1 MNDNNIENNLNQTN
15 YNSNTN
21 NSNQTSYYDTTNVNN
36 GLGQTDYYNN
46 DSYYQ
51 NSNYST
57 NNYSDTSYE
66 EKEKKTNNWWKILLL
81 ILIILIIIILLL
93 KFCGNSNSSSKK
105 DEEYAM
111 LTERICKAAEEYI
124 LSDSSLNLKAGESR
138 IIKFRNLADKNLL
151 ETQIKNP
158 YYSGGLFKKT
168 EEPKYFSLDNSV
180 RITKNG
186 IGTYNCELVD
196 NSKDVTA
203 PELRL
208 NGDATITMAV
218 GTEFVDPGYTATDDY
233 DGDVTSKV
241 VVSGSVDNS
250 KAGTYELTYTASDT
264 AGNTTSKKRTII
276 FEKLG
281 NLEIS
286 LGSIVD
292 GVTPQISL
300 KGSNPYC
307 MVKGGTYIE
316 PGATA
321 TDNVDGNITDKIAV
335 TNKVTGNLMGAFR
348 IVYKVEDSSGNEA
361 IAYRAVIVTTSCPDE
376 NSPANVV
383 NDLPV
388 ITLIGKNSV
397 IINVGSNYVDLGATA
412 YDKIDGDITRKIV
425 TDTSNVK
432 TNVPGIYKVYYSV
445 TNSNGKKASITRTVT
460 VKNPISQNAAVRFT
474 EDKKNIEVYT
484 GEGSDKLIAAPKAVN
499 ENGST
504 VNVTTRIENYETK
517 AAVSKIDWN
526 KAAKYRVIY
535 TAVHASG
542 SIKQDKSI
550 VVTIKEG
557 KVTIGGKD
565 SINVGV
571 RKDNCDITEADLKKG
586 GVTFT
591 TKSTKAPIITIEQ
604 GKDKACKKGT
614 YTITVIAKVDG
625 GEKTKKDITIYVV
638 DNPNVD
644 VSKLAPGKVQIN
656 TNSAVPYNPHNTNGV
671 WAGGSTTAIELMF
684 SAIPAQGTEIGHF
697 EWSKDCKNSNEKISK
712 GHNIN
717 EGTLSWKQTG
727 KNEICIRAVSTD
739 GIAGAWSDP
748 VKLYI
753 DRTGPT
759 VKFTHKW
766 ADGFDDWHNTSLV
779 VEYVAADSESGLDH
793 YEYTYDDVMGKVG
806 KKVTNPTTIKID
818 SGKLNVNEYTESAR
832 KQLFVYVRAVDKAGN
847 VGEWT
852 TNPAYI
858 NIDSVKPQTPTLKI
872 EDNNTKLVY
881 LRPIA
886 KDNDSVRISGIR
898 KFVYTLN
905 DGKELEY
912 KARGTECDFKPG
924 SGVACKSYS
933 IAGNFIGPVPKD
945 QQFSAWVPITNTGDK
960 DETYKVKI
968 WAVDKAGNKSD
979 GYAEDTITV
988 KKSTP
993 AKEVQIKNG
1002 DYAVPDGGSCTIL
1015 TSYVGETFELAALPV
1030 PKDSYERS
1038 VTWTSSNPSVAT
1050 VGPLFTIN
1058 ATTGE
1063 KSTGSVI
1070 SMVTIKSA
1078 GSTVITAKI
1087 GNAKA
1092 ECVLKTETKALSP
1105 MIHYV
1110 YNYDI
1115 VYVAPKDN
1123 NSNKIAY
1130 FPTIKDLMAAYGIGK
1145 DGAMQADM
1153 TAKVIENSDGKRL
1166 YYFDEEKNNE
1176 SPTVYK
1182 TAEEAI
1188 KASEYKHYTIVVDE
1202 KGNLVGYAPSKTET
1216 KGTYRWAGAY
1226 ADEWE
1231 NFSAKDASDITV
1243 SAKAAADAKRTELE
1257 SDKDKINSFKENYE
1271 KNNDDYSNEIAKKK
1285 TLEKM
1290 EEAGYKVDKIQ
1301 VYYNKDHS
1309 IDIIS
1314 YITKDGKEYALND
1327 DLKNYYIEEYNK
1339 IMATIRNEDGAD
1351 GYKLSKEYQKEIE
1364 SKVGEEYVSSAAQEA
1379 SKFATGGKLTLT
1391 PITQNKPDESPDESK
1406 ETSSALEYYNDNGYT
1421 KENADIVSSAIKA
1434 EGDTY
1439 QNIIHSSS
1447 STQAQKDAA
1456 KDAYAKWYKEYM
1468 T

>member
-591 TKSTKAPIITIEQ
+591 TKSTKAPIITIKQ

-625 GEKTKKDITIYVV
+625 GEETKKDITIYVV

-717 EGTLSWKQTG
+717 EGTLSWKQAG

-766 ADGFDDWHNTSLV
+766 ADGSDDWHNTSLV

-806 KKVTNPTTIKID
+806 NKVTNPTTIKID

-872 EDNNTKLVY
+872 VDNNTKLVY

-886 KDNDSVRISGIR
+886 KDNDSIRISGIR

-912 KARGTECDFKPG
+912 KALGTECDFKPG
-924 SGVACKSYS
+924 SGVACMSYS

-945 QQFSAWVPITNTGDK
+945 QQFSAWIPITNTGDK

-993 AKEVQIKNG
+993 AKKVQIKNG
-1002 DYAVPDGGSCTIL
+1002 DYEVPDGGSCTIL
-1015 TSYVGETFELAALPV
+1015 TSYVNETFKLAAFPV
-1030 PKDSYERS
+1030 PSDSDERIT
-1038 VTWTSSNPSVAT
+1038 TWTSSNPNVAT
-1050 VGPLFTIN
+1050 VTYLN
-1058 ATTGE
+1058 ATDRTTGE
-1063 KSTGSVI
+1063 EIGGYGI
-1070 SMVTIKSA
+1070 VTIKSA

-1092 ECVLKTETKALSP
+1092 ECTINAETKASS
-1105 MIHYV
+1105 
-1110 YNYDI
+1110 DI
-1115 VYVAPKDN
+1115 QFTIMEPIYSGSGNK
-1123 NSNKIAY
+1123 NS
-1130 FPTIKDLMAAYGIGK
+1130 
-1145 DGAMQADM
+1145 
-1153 TAKVIENSDGKRL
+1153 
-1166 YYFDEEKNNE
+1166 
-1176 SPTVYK
+1176 
-1182 TAEEAI
+1182 
-1188 KASEYKHYTIVVDE
+1188 
-1202 KGNLVGYAPSKTET
+1202 
-1216 KGTYRWAGAY
+1216 KGTYFATYYDAKYAMNELELGKDYEVVSFDAHGKIVHYIAPKGDIGKIISFYTYDTIEDATKASPIGKYVVITNSRGEVIGYGSAQNSTGSNSSSWAGAY
-1226 ADEWE
+1226 TGSF
-1231 NFSAKDASDITV
+1231 FSELKDKITAS
-1243 SAKAAADAKRTELE
+1243 AEAAANAKRTELE

-1271 KNNDDYSNEIAKKK
+1271 KNNDDYSNEIAEKK
-1285 TLEKM
+1285 TIEKM
-1290 EEAGYKVDKIQ
+1290 EEAGYKVDDIL
-1301 VYYNKDHS
+1301 VHYNKDHA
-1309 IDIIS
+1309 IDKIT
-1314 YITKDGKEYALND
+1314 YITKDGKQHVLND

-1339 IMATIRNEDGAD
+1339 IMATIRNEDGSD
-1351 GYKLSKEYQKEIE
+1351 GYKFSKEYQDEIE
-1364 SKVGEEYVSSAAQEA
+1364 SKVGEEYVSSAGQTA
-1379 SKFATGGKLTLT
+1379 SNIASGGKLTLT
-1391 PITQNKPDESPDESK
+1391 TNTSTGESSG
-1406 ETSSALEYYNDNGYT
+1406 ALQYYKDNGGAT
-1421 KENADIVSSAIKA
+1421 KENVDTVLSAIKA
-1434 EGDTY
+1434 EGDAY
-1439 QNIIHSSS
+1439 QNIINSNS
-1447 STQAQKDAA
+1447 STPAQKDAA
-1456 KDAYAKWYKEYM
+1456 KKAYSTWYKEYM

>member
-321 TDNVDGNITDKIAV
+321 TDNVDGNITNKIAV

-591 TKSTKAPIITIEQ
+591 TKSTKAPIITIKQ

-625 GEKTKKDITIYVV
+625 GEETKKDITIYVV

-717 EGTLSWKQTG
+717 EGTLSWKQAG

-766 ADGFDDWHNTSLV
+766 ADGSDDWHNTSLV

-806 KKVTNPTTIKID
+806 NKVTNPTTIKID

-872 EDNNTKLVY
+872 VDNNTKLVY

-886 KDNDSVRISGIR
+886 KDNDSIRISGIR

-912 KARGTECDFKPG
+912 KALGTECDFKPG
-924 SGVACKSYS
+924 SGVACMSYS

-945 QQFSAWVPITNTGDK
+945 QQFSAWIPITNTGDK

-993 AKEVQIKNG
+993 AKKVQIKNG
-1002 DYAVPDGGSCTIL
+1002 DYEVPDGGSCTIL
-1015 TSYVGETFELAALPV
+1015 TSYVNETFKLAAFPV
-1030 PKDSYERS
+1030 PSDSDERIT
-1038 VTWTSSNPSVAT
+1038 TWTSSNPNVAT
-1050 VGPLFTIN
+1050 VTYLN
-1058 ATTGE
+1058 ATDRTTGE
-1063 KSTGSVI
+1063 EIGGYGI
-1070 SMVTIKSA
+1070 VTIKSA

-1092 ECVLKTETKALSP
+1092 ECTINAETKASS
-1105 MIHYV
+1105 
-1110 YNYDI
+1110 DI
-1115 VYVAPKDN
+1115 QFTIMEPIYSGSGNK
-1123 NSNKIAY
+1123 NS
-1130 FPTIKDLMAAYGIGK
+1130 
-1145 DGAMQADM
+1145 
-1153 TAKVIENSDGKRL
+1153 
-1166 YYFDEEKNNE
+1166 
-1176 SPTVYK
+1176 
-1182 TAEEAI
+1182 
-1188 KASEYKHYTIVVDE
+1188 
-1202 KGNLVGYAPSKTET
+1202 
-1216 KGTYRWAGAY
+1216 KGTYFATYYDAKYAMNELELGKDYEVVSFDAHGKIVHYIAPKGDIGKIISFYTYDTIEDATKASPIGKYVVITNSRGEVIGYGSAQNSTGSNSSSWAGAY
-1226 ADEWE
+1226 TGSF
-1231 NFSAKDASDITV
+1231 FSELKDKITAS
-1243 SAKAAADAKRTELE
+1243 AEAAANAKRTELE

-1271 KNNDDYSNEIAKKK
+1271 KNNDDYSNEIAEKK
-1285 TLEKM
+1285 TIEKM
-1290 EEAGYKVDKIQ
+1290 EEAGYKVDDIL
-1301 VYYNKDHS
+1301 VHYNKDHA
-1309 IDIIS
+1309 IDKIT
-1314 YITKDGKEYALND
+1314 YITKDGKQHVLND

-1339 IMATIRNEDGAD
+1339 IMATIRNEDGSD
-1351 GYKLSKEYQKEIE
+1351 GYKFSKEYQDEIE
-1364 SKVGEEYVSSAAQEA
+1364 SKVGEEYVSSAGQTA
-1379 SKFATGGKLTLT
+1379 SNIASGGKLTLT
-1391 PITQNKPDESPDESK
+1391 TNTSTGESSG
-1406 ETSSALEYYNDNGYT
+1406 ALQYYKDNGGAT
-1421 KENADIVSSAIKA
+1421 KENVDTVLSAIKA
-1434 EGDTY
+1434 EGDAY
-1439 QNIIHSSS
+1439 QNIINSNS
-1447 STQAQKDAA
+1447 STPAQKDAA
-1456 KDAYAKWYKEYM
+1456 KKAYSTWYKEYM

>member
-51 NSNYST
+51 NNNYST

-376 NSPANVV
+376 DSPANVV

-412 YDKIDGDITRKIV
+412 YDKVDGDITRKIV

-591 TKSTKAPIITIEQ
+591 TKSTKAPIITIKQ

-625 GEKTKKDITIYVV
+625 GEETKKDITIYVV

-766 ADGFDDWHNTSLV
+766 ADGSDDWHNTSLV

-806 KKVTNPTTIKID
+806 NKVTNPTTIKID

-912 KARGTECDFKPG
+912 KALGTECDFKPE
-924 SGVACKSYS
+924 SGILCKSYS

-993 AKEVQIKNG
+993 AKKVQIKNG
-1002 DYAVPDGGSCTIL
+1002 DYEVPDGGSCTIL
-1015 TSYVGETFELAALPV
+1015 TSYVNETFKLAALPV
-1030 PKDSYERS
+1030 PSDSDERNA
-1038 VTWTSSNPSVAT
+1038 TWTSSNPNVAT
-1050 VGPLFTIN
+1050 VTYLTTFNKRTGKEISGY
-1058 ATTGE
+1058 AT
-1063 KSTGSVI
+1063 
-1070 SMVTIKSA
+1070 VTIKSA

-1092 ECVLKTETKALSP
+1092 ECTINAETKASS
-1105 MIHYV
+1105 
-1110 YNYDI
+1110 DI
-1115 VYVAPKDN
+1115 QFTIMEPIYSGSGNK
-1123 NSNKIAY
+1123 NS
-1130 FPTIKDLMAAYGIGK
+1130 
-1145 DGAMQADM
+1145 
-1153 TAKVIENSDGKRL
+1153 
-1166 YYFDEEKNNE
+1166 
-1176 SPTVYK
+1176 
-1182 TAEEAI
+1182 
-1188 KASEYKHYTIVVDE
+1188 
-1202 KGNLVGYAPSKTET
+1202 
-1216 KGTYRWAGAY
+1216 KGTYFATYYDAKYAMNELELGKDYEVVSFDAHGKIVHYIAPKGDIGKIISFDTYDTIEDATKASSIGKYVVITNSRGEVIGYGSAQNSTGSNSSSWAGAY
-1226 ADEWE
+1226 TGS
-1231 NFSAKDASDITV
+1231 FSSEVEDKITA

-1290 EEAGYKVDKIQ
+1290 EEAGYKVDDIQ
-1301 VYYNKDHS
+1301 VYYNKDHA

-1314 YITKDGKEYALND
+1314 YTTKDGKEYALND
-1327 DLKNYYIEEYNK
+1327 DLKNYYIEEYYK
-1339 IMATIRNEDGAD
+1339 TMAAIRNEDGAD

-1406 ETSSALEYYNDNGYT
+1406 ETSSALEYYKDNGYT

>member
-376 NSPANVV
+376 DSPANVV

-412 YDKIDGDITRKIV
+412 YDKVDGDITRKIV

-591 TKSTKAPIITIEQ
+591 TKSTKAPIITIKQ

-625 GEKTKKDITIYVV
+625 GEETKKDITIYVV

-748 VKLYI
+748 VKLYL

-759 VKFTHKW
+759 VKFTHNW
-766 ADGFDDWHNTSLV
+766 ADEENSWHNTPTLL
-779 VEYVAADSESGLDH
+779 VEYKATDSESGLDY
-793 YEYTYDDVMGKVG
+793 YEYTYDDVMGKKG
-806 KKVTNPTTIKID
+806 AKVTSPVTITEHL
-818 SGKLNVNEYTESAR
+818 GKVEVNEYTETAR
-832 KQLFVYVRAVDKAGN
+832 KSLFMYVRAVDKAGN

-852 TNPAYI
+852 PNPAYI
-858 NIDSVKPQTPTLKI
+858 NIDTVKPQTPTLEVK
-872 EDNNTKLVY
+872 DNNSLKVLLNVTAY
-881 LRPIA
+881 
-886 KDNDSVRISGIR
+886 DNVSVRPSQVGM
-898 KFVYTLN
+898 FVYTLD
-905 DGKELEY
+905 DGSDIAYTKLDITPTCDTVE
-912 KARGTECDFKPG
+912 GNIECTKTPTMKM
-924 SGVACKSYS
+924 SAS
-933 IAGNFIGPVPKD
+933 I
-945 QQFSAWVPITNTGDK
+945 PIINESDSDK
-960 DETYKVKI
+960 TYKVKI

-979 GYAEDTITV
+979 GYAENTITV
-988 KKSTP
+988 KKSIP
-993 AKEVQIKNG
+993 VKEVQIKNG
-1002 DYAVPDGGSCTIL
+1002 DTNVVDGGSCIVKT
-1015 TSYVGETFELAALPV
+1015 TYVGDTLKLTAV
-1030 PKDSYERS
+1030 PIPSDATEKTVSWSSKDSS
-1038 VTWTSSNPSVAT
+1038 IASIDKDGNITAKKAGKTTITATIGGVSATCTVKIDSKATPPAPSGGGDSGWSGGGTSSSGSSKKAWSVVDSKGNETYYDSEQAARDAAIAT
-1050 VGPLFTIN
+1050 SNRVGGTSTIKQGGNDFSTIN
-1058 ATTGE
+1058 AGNRGYNETP
-1063 KSTGSVI
+1063 TGS
-1070 SMVTIKSA
+1070 SYRYD
-1078 GSTVITAKI
+1078 TV
-1087 GNAKA
+1087 
-1092 ECVLKTETKALSP
+1092 
-1105 MIHYV
+1105 
-1110 YNYDI
+1110 
-1115 VYVAPKDN
+1115 
-1123 NSNKIAY
+1123 
-1130 FPTIKDLMAAYGIGK
+1130 
-1145 DGAMQADM
+1145 
-1153 TAKVIENSDGKRL
+1153 
-1166 YYFDEEKNNE
+1166 
-1176 SPTVYK
+1176 
-1182 TAEEAI
+1182 
-1188 KASEYKHYTIVVDE
+1188 
-1202 KGNLVGYAPSKTET
+1202 VGT
-1216 KGTYRWAGAY
+1216 GT
-1226 ADEWE
+1226 
-1231 NFSAKDASDITV
+1231 T
-1243 SAKAAADAKRTELE
+1243 T
-1257 SDKDKINSFKENYE
+1257 
-1271 KNNDDYSNEIAKKK
+1271 
-1285 TLEKM
+1285 TT
-1290 EEAGYKVDKIQ
+1290 KVDK
-1301 VYYNKDHS
+1301 VTGNPVKNP
-1309 IDIIS
+1309 
-1314 YITKDGKEYALND
+1314 TTGK
-1327 DLKNYYIEEYNK
+1327 
-1339 IMATIRNEDGAD
+1339 
-1351 GYKLSKEYQKEIE
+1351 IE
-1364 SKVGEEYVSSAAQEA
+1364 SK
-1379 SKFATGGKLTLT
+1379 TT
-1391 PITQNKPDESPDESK
+1391 P
-1406 ETSSALEYYNDNGYT
+1406 
-1421 KENADIVSSAIKA
+1421 
-1434 EGDTY
+1434 
-1439 QNIIHSSS
+1439 SSS
-1447 STQAQKDAA
+1447 YGNSAHPSGKNYSLTTQKTTNPKTGRVSYTQSWTTNK
-1456 KDAYAKWYKEYM
+1456 
-1468 T
+1468 TGCSSCIPGTNINR

>member
-51 NSNYST
+51 NNNYST

-376 NSPANVV
+376 DSPANVV

-412 YDKIDGDITRKIV
+412 YDKVDGDITRKIV

-591 TKSTKAPIITIEQ
+591 TKSTKAPIITIKQ

-625 GEKTKKDITIYVV
+625 GEETKKDITIYVV

-717 EGTLSWKQTG
+717 EGTLSWKQAG

-806 KKVTNPTTIKID
+806 NKVTNPTTIKID

-832 KQLFVYVRAVDKAGN
+832 KLLFVYVRAVDKAGN

-924 SGVACKSYS
+924 SGVACNRLSTS
-933 IAGNFIGPVPKD
+933 GPVPND
-945 QQFSAWVPITNTGDK
+945 RQFSAWVPITNTGDK

-993 AKEVQIKNG
+993 AKKVQIKNG
-1002 DYAVPDGGSCTIL
+1002 DYEVPDGGSCTIL
-1015 TSYVGETFELAALPV
+1015 TSYVNETFKLAAFPV
-1030 PKDSYERS
+1030 PSDSDERIT
-1038 VTWTSSNPSVAT
+1038 TWTSSNPNVAT
-1050 VGPLFTIN
+1050 VTYLN
-1058 ATTGE
+1058 ATNRTTGE
-1063 KSTGSVI
+1063 EIGGYGI
-1070 SMVTIKSA
+1070 VTIKSA

-1092 ECVLKTETKALSP
+1092 ECTINAETKASS
-1105 MIHYV
+1105 
-1110 YNYDI
+1110 DI
-1115 VYVAPKDN
+1115 QFTIMEPIYSGSGNK
-1123 NSNKIAY
+1123 NS
-1130 FPTIKDLMAAYGIGK
+1130 
-1145 DGAMQADM
+1145 
-1153 TAKVIENSDGKRL
+1153 
-1166 YYFDEEKNNE
+1166 
-1176 SPTVYK
+1176 
-1182 TAEEAI
+1182 
-1188 KASEYKHYTIVVDE
+1188 
-1202 KGNLVGYAPSKTET
+1202 
-1216 KGTYRWAGAY
+1216 KGTYFATYYDAKYAMNELELGKDYEVVSFDAHGKIVHYIAPKGDIGKIISFYTYDTIEDATKASPIGKYVVITNSRGEVIGYGSAQNSTGSNSSSWAGAY
-1226 ADEWE
+1226 TGSF
-1231 NFSAKDASDITV
+1231 FSELEDKITAS
-1243 SAKAAADAKRTELE
+1243 AEAAADAKRTELE

-1290 EEAGYKVDKIQ
+1290 EEAGYKVDDIQ
-1301 VYYNKDHS
+1301 VYYNKDHA

-1314 YITKDGKEYALND
+1314 YTTKDGKEYALND

-1351 GYKLSKEYQKEIE
+1351 GYKLSKEYQEEIE
-1364 SKVGEEYVSSAAQEA
+1364 SKAGEEYVSSAGQTA
-1379 SKFATGGKLTLT
+1379 SNIASGGKLTLT
-1391 PITQNKPDESPDESK
+1391 TNASTGESSG
-1406 ETSSALEYYNDNGYT
+1406 ALQYYKDNGGAT
-1421 KENADIVSSAIKA
+1421 KENVDTVLSAIKA
-1434 EGDTY
+1434 EGDAY
-1439 QNIIHSSS
+1439 QNIINSNS
-1447 STQAQKDAA
+1447 STPAQKEAA
-1456 KDAYAKWYKEYM
+1456 KKAYSTWYKEYM

>member
-376 NSPANVV
+376 DSPANVV

-412 YDKIDGDITRKIV
+412 YDKVDGDITRKIV

-625 GEKTKKDITIYVV
+625 GEETKKDITIYVV

-717 EGTLSWKQTG
+717 EGTLSWKQAG

-766 ADGFDDWHNTSLV
+766 ADGSDDWHNTSLV

-806 KKVTNPTTIKID
+806 NKVTNPTTIKID

-886 KDNDSVRISGIR
+886 KDNSSIRISGIS

-912 KARGTECDFKPG
+912 EARWSGCNPKPG
-924 SGVACKSYS
+924 LHGCAAPLDPHEYT
-933 IAGNFIGPVPKD
+933 KD
-945 QQFSAWVPITNTGDK
+945 TEFSAWVPITNTGDK

-1002 DYAVPDGGSCTIL
+1002 DYEVPNGGSCTIL
-1015 TSYVGETFELAALPV
+1015 TSYVGEKFNLVALPV
-1030 PKDSYERS
+1030 PSNSDETD
-1038 VTWTSSNPSVAT
+1038 VTWTSSNPNVALIT
-1050 VGPLFTIN
+1050 NPVVVNG
-1058 ATTGE
+1058 TTGKINTTSE
-1063 KSTGSVI
+1063 GNI
-1070 SMVTIKSA
+1070 TIKSA

-1092 ECVLKTETKALSP
+1092 ECVLKAETKAQLP
-1105 MIHYV
+1105 DIYK
-1110 YNYDI
+1110 YDI

-1123 NSNKIAY
+1123 NSNKIVY
-1130 FPTIKDLMAAYGIGK
+1130 FPTIKDLYAAYGDSI
-1145 DGAMQADM
+1145 D
-1153 TAKVIENSDGKRL
+1153 TERICYYTENSDGKVL
-1166 YYFDEEKNNE
+1166 YYTDKTLDEERNINTGLNLSYE

-1188 KASEYKHYTIVVDE
+1188 AASEYKRYTIVVDE
-1202 KGNLVGYAPSKTET
+1202 NGNLVGYAPSKTET
-1216 KGTYRWAGAY
+1216 NGTYRWAGAY
-1226 ADEWE
+1226 ADEWH

-1257 SDKDKINSFKENYE
+1257 SDKDKINSFKENYKKRNE
-1271 KNNDDYSNEIAKKK
+1271 DYSNEIAEKK
-1285 TLEKM
+1285 TIEKM
-1290 EEAGYKVDKIQ
+1290 EEAGYKVDDIL
-1301 VYYNKDHS
+1301 VHYNKDHA
-1309 IDIIS
+1309 IDKIT
-1314 YITKDGKEYALND
+1314 YITKDGKQHVLND

-1339 IMATIRNEDGAD
+1339 IMATIRNEDGSD
-1351 GYKLSKEYQKEIE
+1351 GYKFSKEYQEEIE
-1364 SKVGEEYVSSAAQEA
+1364 SKVGEEYVSSAGQTA
-1379 SKFATGGKLTLT
+1379 SNIASGGKLTLT
-1391 PITQNKPDESPDESK
+1391 TNTSTGESSGALNYYK
-1406 ETSSALEYYNDNGYT
+1406 ENGYT

-1447 STQAQKDAA
+1447 STPAQKEAA
-1456 KDAYAKWYKEYM
+1456 KKAYSTWYKEYM

>member
-1 MNDNNIENNLNQTN
+1 MNDNNAENNLKQTN

-21 NSNQTSYYDTTNVNN
+21 NLNQTSYYDTTNVNN

-180 RITKNG
+180 RIIKNG

-208 NGDATITMAV
+208 NGDAAITMAV

-250 KAGTYELTYTASDT
+250 KAGTYELTYTVSDT

-376 NSPANVV
+376 DSPANVV

-445 TNSNGKKASITRTVT
+445 TNSNGKKASITRIVT

-484 GEGSDKLIAAPKAVN
+484 GEGSDKLITAPKAVN

-517 AAVSKIDWN
+517 TAVSKIDWN

-604 GKDKACKKGT
+604 GKDKACTKGT

-625 GEKTKKDITIYVV
+625 GEETKKNITIYVV

-717 EGTLSWKQTG
+717 EGTLSWKQAG

-766 ADGFDDWHNTSLV
+766 ADGYDDWHNTSLI

-806 KKVTNPTTIKID
+806 NKVTNPTTIKID

-872 EDNNTKLVY
+872 VDNNTKLVY

-886 KDNDSVRISGIR
+886 KDNDSIRISGIR

-912 KARGTECDFKPG
+912 QARGTECDFKPG
-924 SGVACKSYS
+924 SGVACNTLTSS
-933 IAGNFIGPVPKD
+933 GPVPKD
-945 QQFSAWVPITNTGDK
+945 QQFSAWIPITNTGDK

-1002 DYAVPDGGSCTIL
+1002 DYEVPDGGSCTIL
-1015 TSYVGETFELAALPV
+1015 TSYVNETFKLAALPV
-1030 PKDSYERS
+1030 PSDSDERNA
-1038 VTWTSSNPSVAT
+1038 TWTSSNPNVAT
-1050 VGPLFTIN
+1050 VTYLTLTDR
-1058 ATTGE
+1058 TTGD
-1063 KSTGSVI
+1063 KIGGYAT
-1070 SMVTIKSA
+1070 VTIKSA

-1092 ECVLKTETKALSP
+1092 ECVLKTETKAQFPTLK
-1105 MIHYV
+1105 
-1110 YNYDI
+1110 YDF
-1115 VYVAPKDN
+1115 VVMGYKDN

-1153 TAKVIENSDGKRL
+1153 TAKVIENLDGKRL

-1257 SDKDKINSFKENYE
+1257 SDKDKINSIKEKYKKQNE
-1271 KNNDDYSNEIAKKK
+1271 DYSKQEAEKRTKKK
-1285 TLEKM
+1285 IEEKGGSKVKGDFTRYYKSDGTLDYI
-1290 EEAGYKVDKIQ
+1290 AYK
-1301 VYYNKDHS
+1301 
-1309 IDIIS
+1309 
-1314 YITKDGKEYALND
+1314 TEDGKSHTLDN
-1327 DLKNYYIEEYNK
+1327 DLKNYYIEEYDK
-1339 IMATIRNEDGAD
+1339 TMATIRNEDGAD
-1351 GYKLSKEYQKEIE
+1351 GYKLSKEYQEEIE
-1364 SKVGEEYVSSAAQEA
+1364 SKAGAEYVTSAGQTA
-1379 SKFATGGKLTLT
+1379 SNIASGGKLTLT
-1391 PITQNKPDESPDESK
+1391 TN
-1406 ETSSALEYYNDNGYT
+1406 TSTGKSSGALQYYNDNGGAT
-1421 KENADIVSSAIKA
+1421 KENVDTVLSAVKA
-1434 EGDTY
+1434 EGNTY
-1439 QNIIHSSS
+1439 QNIMKSSS
-1447 STQAQKDAA
+1447 STPAQKAA
-1456 KDAYAKWYKEYM
+1456 ARSAYNTWYKEYM

>member
-66 EKEKKTNNWWKILLL
+66 EKEKKTSNWWKILLL

-124 LSDSSLNLKAGESR
+124 LSDSSPNLKAGESR

-250 KAGTYELTYTASDT
+250 KAGTYELTYTVSDT

-300 KGSNPYC
+300 KGANPYC

-376 NSPANVV
+376 DSPANVV

-412 YDKIDGDITRKIV
+412 YDKVDGDITRKIV
-425 TDTSNVK
+425 TDTSSVK

-460 VKNPISQNAAVRFT
+460 VKNPTSQNAAVRFT

-484 GEGSDKLIAAPKAVN
+484 GEGSDKLITAPKAVN
-499 ENGST
+499 ENGGA

-604 GKDKACKKGT
+604 GKDKACTKGT
-614 YTITVIAKVDG
+614 YTITAIAKVDG
-625 GEKTKKDITIYVV
+625 GEETKKNITIYVV

-717 EGTLSWKQTG
+717 EGTLSWKQAG

-766 ADGFDDWHNTSLV
+766 ADGSDDWHNTSLV

-806 KKVTNPTTIKID
+806 NKVTNPTTIKID

-858 NIDSVKPQTPTLKI
+858 NIDTVKPQTPTLKI

-886 KDNDSVRISGIR
+886 KDNSSIRISGIR

-912 KARGTECDFKPG
+912 QALGTECDFKPG
-924 SGVACKSYS
+924 SGIACKSYS
-933 IAGNFIGPVPKD
+933 IAGNFIGPVSKD
-945 QQFSAWVPITNTGDK
+945 QQFSAWIPITNTGDK

-979 GYAEDTITV
+979 SYAEDTITV

-1002 DYAVPDGGSCTIL
+1002 DYEVPNGGSCTIL
-1015 TSYVGETFELAALPV
+1015 TSYVNETFELAALPV
-1030 PKDSYERS
+1030 PKDSDERS

-1050 VGPLFTIN
+1050 VDTPVAIN

-1070 SMVTIKSA
+1070 SKVTIKSA

-1092 ECVLKTETKALSP
+1092 ECTINAETKASSNTQVTLIEP
-1105 MIHYV
+1105 TY
-1110 YNYDI
+1110 YD
-1115 VYVAPKDN
+1115 YSGSGNKTSSK
-1123 NSNKIAY
+1123 NS
-1130 FPTIKDLMAAYGIGK
+1130 
-1145 DGAMQADM
+1145 
-1153 TAKVIENSDGKRL
+1153 
-1166 YYFDEEKNNE
+1166 
-1176 SPTVYK
+1176 
-1182 TAEEAI
+1182 
-1188 KASEYKHYTIVVDE
+1188 
-1202 KGNLVGYAPSKTET
+1202 
-1216 KGTYRWAGAY
+1216 KGTYFATYYDAMYAMNELELGKDYEVVSFDAHGKIVHYIAPKGDIGKIISFDTYDTIEDATKASSVGKYVVITNSRGEVIGYGSAQNSTGSNSSSWAGAY
-1226 ADEWE
+1226 TGS
-1231 NFSAKDASDITV
+1231 FSSEAEAKITAS
-1243 SAKAAADAKRTELE
+1243 AEAAADAKRTELE
-1257 SDKDKINSFKENYE
+1257 SDKDKINSIKENYKKQNE
-1271 KNNDDYSNEIAKKK
+1271 DYSKQEAEKRTKKK
-1285 TLEKM
+1285 IEEKGGSKVKGDFTRYYKSDGTLDYI
-1290 EEAGYKVDKIQ
+1290 AYK
-1301 VYYNKDHS
+1301 
-1309 IDIIS
+1309 
-1314 YITKDGKEYALND
+1314 TEDGKSHTLDN
-1327 DLKNYYIEEYNK
+1327 DLKNYYFEEYDK
-1339 IMATIRNEDGAD
+1339 AMATIRNEDGAD
-1351 GYKLSKEYQKEIE
+1351 GYKLSKEYQEEIE
-1364 SKVGEEYVSSAAQEA
+1364 SKAGAEYVSSAGQTA
-1379 SKFATGGKLTLT
+1379 SNIASGGKLTLKT
-1391 PITQNKPDESPDESK
+1391 DISTGK
-1406 ETSSALEYYNDNGYT
+1406 SSGALEYYDGEVT
-1421 KENADIVSSAIKA
+1421 KEKVDTVLSAVKA
-1434 EGDTY
+1434 EGNTY
-1439 QNIIHSSS
+1439 QNIMKSSS
-1447 STQAQKDAA
+1447 STPAQKAA
-1456 KDAYAKWYKEYM
+1456 ARSAYNTWYKEYM

>member
-66 EKEKKTNNWWKILLL
+66 EKEKKTSNWWKILLL

-250 KAGTYELTYTASDT
+250 KAGTYELTYTVSDT

-300 KGSNPYC
+300 KGANPYC

-376 NSPANVV
+376 DSPANVV

-412 YDKIDGDITRKIV
+412 YDKVDGDITRKIV

-460 VKNPISQNAAVRFT
+460 VKNPTSQNAAVRFT

-484 GEGSDKLIAAPKAVN
+484 GEGSDKLITAPKAVN
-499 ENGST
+499 ENGGA

-604 GKDKACKKGT
+604 GKDKACTKGT

-625 GEKTKKDITIYVV
+625 GEETKKNITIYVV

-717 EGTLSWKQTG
+717 EGTLSWKQAG

-766 ADGFDDWHNTSLV
+766 ADGSDDWHNTSLV

-806 KKVTNPTTIKID
+806 NKVTNPTTIKID

-832 KQLFVYVRAVDKAGN
+832 KLLFVYVRAVDKAGN

-872 EDNNTKLVY
+872 VDNNTKLVY

-886 KDNDSVRISGIR
+886 KDNDSIRISGIR

-912 KARGTECDFKPG
+912 QARGTECDFKPG
-924 SGVACKSYS
+924 SGVACNTLS
-933 IAGNFIGPVPKD
+933 ISGPVPKD
-945 QQFSAWVPITNTGDK
+945 RQFSAWVPITNTGDK

-979 GYAEDTITV
+979 SYAEDTITV

-1002 DYAVPDGGSCTIL
+1002 DYEVPNGGSCTIL
-1015 TSYVGETFELAALPV
+1015 TSYVNETFELAALPV
-1030 PKDSYERS
+1030 PKDSEERS

-1050 VGPLFTIN
+1050 VDTLVAIN

-1092 ECVLKTETKALSP
+1092 ECVLKTETKAQLS
-1105 MIHYV
+1105 MISDIYK
-1110 YNYDI
+1110 YDL

-1123 NSNKIAY
+1123 SSNKIAY
-1130 FPTIKDLMAAYGIGK
+1130 FPTIKDLTAAYGIGK
-1145 DGAMQADM
+1145 DGVMQADM
-1153 TAKVIENSDGKRL
+1153 TAKVVEISDGKRL
-1166 YYFDEEKNNE
+1166 YYFDEGKNNE
-1176 SPTVYK
+1176 SPTIYK

-1188 KASEYKHYTIVVDE
+1188 KASEYKHYTIVVDAN
-1202 KGNLVGYAPSKTET
+1202 GNLVGYAPSKTET

-1231 NFSAKDASDITV
+1231 NFSAKDASDITA
-1243 SAKAAADAKRTELE
+1243 SAKTASDAKKAELE
-1257 SDKDKINSFKENYE
+1257 SDSEKINSIKESYKKEIEDFSKQEAE
-1271 KNNDDYSNEIAKKK
+1271 KRTKKK
-1285 TLEKM
+1285 IEEKTGKI
-1290 EEAGYKVDKIQ
+1290 AGDFVRHYDIDRKLDYIAYK
-1301 VYYNKDHS
+1301 
-1309 IDIIS
+1309 
-1314 YITKDGKEYALND
+1314 TEDGKLHILDD
-1327 DLKNYYIEEYNK
+1327 DLKKYYLEEYHK
-1339 IMATIRNEDGAD
+1339 AMATISNENGAD
-1351 GYKLSKEYQKEIE
+1351 GYKFSKKYQEEIE
-1364 SKVGEEYVSSAAQEA
+1364 SKAGEAYVSSAGQTA
-1379 SKFATGGKLTLT
+1379 SKKASGGKLTLT
-1391 PITQNKPDESPDESK
+1391 TD
-1406 ETSSALEYYNDNGYT
+1406 TSTGKSSGALDYYEKNGGAT
-1421 KENADIVSSAIKA
+1421 KENVDTVLSAVKA
-1434 EGDTY
+1434 EGNTY
-1439 QNIIHSSS
+1439 QNIMKSSS
-1447 STQAQKDAA
+1447 STPAQKAA
-1456 KDAYAKWYKEYM
+1456 ARSAYNTWYKEYM